1 MNRKFTLLVASLAIS
16 LVTNANRHN
25 VVTAT
30 DAHNLVWTAKS
41 KKLMITSPRP
51 VKGETI
57 VVVDEDFSGF
67 TDGTEEQPST
77 TSLLDDMGYI
87 KDTTLLKPFDESCTV
102 KWGGSNIYAAGGCLA
117 VMNGGFLNTP
127 AGDMSGN
134 LKVSFRAKLV
144 KGQKETNPELD
155 IILLSRKNLIDYQR
169 KTIKLTDEW
178 QTYTLEAVNGGFS
191 NTGIQLF
198 TMSDQLSYLVDDIH
212 IERIQTSIVAP
223 EATDAYDMKADG
235 FTAAWDTTATA
246 KDYLLSVYTKTP
258 NPDVLNITQGFEDI
272 NADDNGY
279 IDAQT
284 PGFPEGWDF
293 YWYDDKRPGMKHTS
307 DGQSVRL
314 NVMGD
319 YLQTPTYDAPLS
331 SFSLW
336 VKADKEG
343 TQVPNAESV
352 VLLSA
357 LTDYG
362 WAPWMYIGMSALASS
377 EYKDGVS
384 IDFSDK
390 LSLLDNVYGVRV
402 NYQPADDETVSLLV
416 DDISYKVQGPSII
429 DYALKDK
436 VVEGRAT
443 DHYAV
448 EGLNPDKDY
457 FYTVKARNDEFTSAP
472 SEEIEVF
479 DVHQPTALPA
489 TNVETDS
496 YTANWTCGSKAD
508 YFRLD
513 QLQET
518 TLTKDSADYVV
529 LYEDFSK
536 VKSDVSEAEIDMSE
550 PGVYTNAYQP
560 IDDMTQIGGW
570 KASSWQKINGWLG
583 GMAKGG
589 DGTIA
594 GAIVTPVLDLSH
606 NDGECKVTVRAY
618 GYQGDWLIIQGV
630 NQAAYGAIAFPE
642 GGFVEST
649 VTIPLCSSNETF
661 TFYSNNYYPFLI
673 DYIKISQN
681 MKAGDKVSLTTKSVV
696 TTDATTHFAD
706 ITDAGF
712 DSNYDTRYKVMAFR
726 YYHGKKDDVW
736 SSKSS
741 NKVTVKRSAAGID
754 TPTTVS
760 ASNVKPVSGGLQVSV
775 ANQPMSLLV
784 YDLNG
789 KVIQNKICPV
799 GNTFLPLSK
808 GCYVVKAAN
817 RAIKVIVE

>member
-1 MNRKFTLLVASLAIS
+1 MKKKIVLLVAVLASSLT
-16 LVTNANRHN
+16 VNA
-25 VVTAT
+25 TKTKIAT
-30 DAHNLVWTAKS
+30 DVHRLVWAAKTEKS
-41 KKLMITSPRP
+41 KRLP
-51 VKGETI
+51 VRQAKGETI

-67 TDGTEEQPST
+67 KEGSENQPST
-77 TSLLDDMGYI
+77 TSLLDDLSYV
-87 KDTTLLKPFDESCTV
+87 KDTTLLKPYDASCTV
-102 KWGGSNIYAAGGCLA
+102 KWGGSNLYAAGGCLA

-134 LKVSFRAKLV
+134 LKISFRAKLL
-144 KGQKETNPELD
+144 KGQTETNPTLD
-155 IILLSRKNLIDYQR
+155 IILLSRKNLVDYQR
-169 KTIKLTDEW
+169 KTVKLTDEW
-178 QTYTLEAVNGGFS
+178 KTYTLEAVNGGFS
-191 NTGIQLF
+191 NTGVQLF
-198 TMSDQLSYLVDDIH
+198 TMSDKLSYLVDDIH

-246 KDYLLSVYTKTP
+246 TDYLLSVYTKTP
-258 NPDVLNITQGFEDI
+258 NPDVLSVTQGFEEI

-279 IDAQT
+279 IDSQT
-284 PGFPEGWDF
+284 PSYPEGWDL
-293 YWYDDKRPGMKHTS
+293 YWFDDKRPGMKHTA

-319 YLQTPTYDAPLS
+319 YLQTPTYDASLS

-336 VKADKEG
+336 VKAESDDAQ
-343 TQVPNAESV
+343 TPNPESV

-362 WAPWMYIGMSALASS
+362 WAPWMYIGMSALSS
-377 EYKDGVS
+377 AEYKNGVVV
-384 IDFSDK
+384 DFTNE
-390 LSLLDNVYGVRV
+390 LSLLDNVYGVKI
-402 NYQPADDETVSLLV
+402 NYQPADDEKVSLLV
-416 DDISYKVQGPSII
+416 DNITYKVQGPSII
-429 DYALKDK
+429 DYALQDH
-436 VVEGRAT
+436 VVKGRST
-443 DHYAV
+443 DHYTV

-457 FYTVKARNDEFTSAP
+457 FYTVKARNDDFVSAP

-479 DVHQPTALPA
+479 DVHQPTVLPA
-489 TNVETDS
+489 TNIGADS

-508 YFRLD
+508 YFRMD

-518 TLTKDSADYVV
+518 TLDKDSANYVV

-536 VKSDVSEAEIDMSE
+536 VTSEWGEADIDMPE
-550 PGVYTNAYQP
+550 QGEYTGSYQP

-594 GAIVTPVLDLSH
+594 GAIVTPVIDLSH
-606 NDGECKVTVRAY
+606 NDGECQVTVRAY
-618 GYQGDWLIIQGV
+618 GYHGDWLVIQGV
-630 NQAAYGAIAFPE
+630 NQVAYGAIAFPE

-649 VTIPLCSSNETF
+649 VTIPLCSSKETL

-681 MKAGDKVSLTTKSVV
+681 MKAGDKVSLITKSVV
-696 TTDATTHFAD
+696 TPDASVHSAD
-706 ITDAGF
+706 IANAGF
-712 DSNYDTRYKVMAFR
+712 DPSYDTNYKVMAFR

-741 NKVTVKRSAAGID
+741 DKMVVKRSATGVTALS
-754 TPTTVS
+754 S
-760 ASNVKPVSGGLQVSV
+760 ASADEIVPVKGGLSV
-775 ANQPMSLLV
+775 NTAKNQLSLVV
-784 YDLNG
+784 YDMSG
-789 KVIQNKICPV
+789 KIVVAKECQK
-799 GNTFLPLSK
+799 GNTRLPLAK
-808 GCYVVKAAN
+808 GCYVVKVAK
-817 RAIKVIVE
+817 RAIKVVID